1 MLCTSFLD
9 SWTCRTDL
17 TWPQVN
23 HGLTSQTQA
32 NFGSKVQHLSSK
44 MTASLHVLLVIQNLR
59 YPSHTGKRHRSVKSW
74 TRPCGHLWNV
84 EERFNLQIPCQQVDL
99 TVGPVAGHVFF
110 RCRIFHAC
118 KKAGAPLKLKDQIE
132 ASYCLEL
139 GLKRQDCIISLFDE
153 SPRSLLFFIP
163 FPCEFFGPKF

>member
-1 MLCTSFLD
+1 MQDGFDMTTGQSWPDITNSSKLWLKSAASIIQNDENSPQCSWWFRTWGIQAILESDIFQWSLGIVLVDIFGTLRRD
-9 SWTCRTDL
+9 STCRFH
-17 TWPQVN
+17 VN
-23 HGLTSQTQA
+23 KSTCEM
-32 NFGSKVQHLSSK
+32 SSL
-44 MTASLHVLLVIQNLR
+44 A
-59 YPSHTGKRHRSVKSW
+59 
-74 TRPCGHLWNV
+74 
-84 EERFNLQIPCQQVDL
+84 F
-99 TVGPVAGHVFF
+99 FF

-163 FPCEFFGPKF
+163 FPCEFFGPKFWNQGSK

>member
-1 MLCTSFLD
+1 MAWHHKLK
-9 SWTCRTDL
+9 
-17 TWPQVN
+17 
-23 HGLTSQTQA
+23 QTLAQKC
-32 NFGSKVQHLSSK
+32 SIYHPKWRKLPP
-44 MTASLHVLLVIQNLR
+44 VLLVIQNLR
-59 YPSHTGKRHRSVKSW
+59 YPSHTGKRHLPVKSW
-74 TRPCGHLWNV
+74 NRPCGHLCFYF

-99 TVGPVAGHVFF
+99 PVAVAGIFF
-110 RCRIFHAC
+110 RCRVKNAC

-163 FPCEFFGPKF
+163 FPCEFFGPKFWNQGSK